1 MSDEIV
7 KYSNQFN
14 NQALR
19 KFTALDLDLLMAI
32 ASRVR
37 DKGTDEVAFTFE
49 ELKRLAGLQR
59 NMTNDEFAKQI
70 ANVNRRLLALNFE
83 FQNEEHDIIQF
94 ALFAGFVTSPT
105 KRTLTVSVNSRFSF
119 LLNDLTSQFTRFE
132 LAEFTALR
140 SSYAKECYRRLKQY
154 RQTGVWKVSLEDF
167 RRLLDVPKSYRPSE
181 INKYVLKPIEEEL
194 GPLLNLKV
202 HRKYLKKKPGRGRA
216 SLVGFEFEFDPE
228 KVPGGAPAPR
238 VELSGSVVTD
248 EARKSLRDVSKT
260 PVPDLSVPGEGPAL
274 DPDTQAFLD
283 AHGGHGFAGA
293 EGVCLRLAEC
303 CVMVCESPS
312 GLALGRAGCR
322 LAAVSHR
329 PDGQGREDD
338 VRGDGMHR
346 RCETDGDDRHQQIKI
361 ERGELAAER
370 ARAELDAYKAAH
382 DGLTPFEV
390 ARRSHD
396 SQAMP
401 DDRMEPGIE
410 PTLF

>member
-238 VELSGSVVTD
+238 VELSRSV
-248 EARKSLRDVSKT
+248 
-260 PVPDLSVPGEGPAL
+260 
-274 DPDTQAFLD
+274 
-283 AHGGHGFAGA
+283 
-293 EGVCLRLAEC
+293 
-303 CVMVCESPS
+303 
-312 GLALGRAGCR
+312 
-322 LAAVSHR
+322 
-329 PDGQGREDD
+329 RED
-338 VRGDGMHR
+338 
-346 RCETDGDDRHQQIKI
+346 T
-361 ERGELAAER
+361 
-370 ARAELDAYKAAH
+370 
-382 DGLTPFEV
+382 
-390 ARRSHD
+390 ARRSLESVSPHLVEVRGWGEVWWTGD
-396 SQAMP
+396 FDVAAARGHLDGSLPAERCMAC
-401 DDRMEPGIE
+401 RMDARNVAGHGSASNSLVDVP
-410 PTLF
+410 LFD

>member
-293 EGVCLRLAEC
+293 EGY
-303 CVMVCESPS
+303 
-312 GLALGRAGCR
+312 
-322 LAAVSHR
+322 VSDW
-329 PDGQGREDD
+329 PRE
-338 VRGDGMHR
+338 
-346 RCETDGDDRHQQIKI
+346 
-361 ERGELAAER
+361 L
-370 ARAELDAYKAAH
+370 
-382 DGLTPFEV
+382 
-390 ARRSHD
+390 
-396 SQAMP
+396 
-401 DDRMEPGIE
+401 
-410 PTLF
+410 